1 TGMYLQHPADLQ
13 PNCLIARQLL
23 RQFHAETLL
32 ALRPLQF
39 AAAQDRYVLN
49 FPPAGVWRVRCQ
61 ALDDGLRRWL
71 RREQVGVE
79 RVALICEADVFNG
92 VGLAAHITGA
102 AE

>member
-1 TGMYLQHPADLQ
+1 MFQSLSETKRHLGVRLQESGTGMNLQHPADLQ

-79 RVALICEADVFNG
+79 RVAL
-92 VGLAAHITGA
+92 
-102 AE
+102 